1 MLGEGNPLFFLHQS
15 VTEGDAL
22 MVMAALVYAL
32 YCVLLKRWKMPFSN
46 WTLIYLQGVCAVFML
61 IPLWLTSDTLLPTE
75 GSLSLIAYAG
85 IAASLLAPWMWVK
98 AIDAIGA
105 DSTAMFMNL
114 LPVFSVSL
122 AATLLGEKVHPYHL
136 IGDLLVISGVA
147 LSQLKIQRRNDDG
160 VEKVTQV

>member
-1 MLGEGNPLFFLHQS
+1 
-15 VTEGDAL
+15 
-22 MVMAALVYAL
+22 
-32 YCVLLKRWKMPFSN
+32 
-46 WTLIYLQGVCAVFML
+46 ML

-75 GSLSLIAYAG
+75 GSLSDRLCWHCCFPISTLDVG
-85 IAASLLAPWMWVK
+85 K

-136 IGDLLVISGVA
+136 IGGLLVISGVA

>member
-1 MLGEGNPLFFLHQS
+1 
-15 VTEGDAL
+15 
-22 MVMAALVYAL
+22 MANQRYAI
-32 YCVLLKRWKMPFSN
+32 
-46 WTLIYLQGVCAVFML
+46 T
-61 IPLWLTSDTLLPTE
+61 DE

-98 AIDAIGA
+98 AIDAIGT

-136 IGDLLVISGVA
+136 IGGLLVISGVA